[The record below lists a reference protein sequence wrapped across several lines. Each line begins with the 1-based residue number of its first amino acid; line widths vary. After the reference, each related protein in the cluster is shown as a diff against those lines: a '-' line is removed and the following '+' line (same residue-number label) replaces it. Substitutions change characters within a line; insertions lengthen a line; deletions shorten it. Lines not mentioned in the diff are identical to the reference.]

1 MWLLGILS
9 MRFISE
15 VMEIT
20 VFDCGAGEEGH
31 RGEC

>member
-9 MRFISE
+9 TQFISE

>member
-1 MWLLGILS
+1 MRLLGVLS
-9 MRFISE
+9 MQFISE
-15 VMEIT
+15 VMEIS